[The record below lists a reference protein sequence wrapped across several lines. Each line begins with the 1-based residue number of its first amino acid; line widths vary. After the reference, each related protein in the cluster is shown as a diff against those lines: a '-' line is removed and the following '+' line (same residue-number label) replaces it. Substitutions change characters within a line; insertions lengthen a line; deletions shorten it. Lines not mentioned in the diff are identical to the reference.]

1 MRRSEAQLYAKA
13 RAIDRMFIADYGRGR
28 RNAAHMIKAAK
39 DHASAA
45 SMTPAGKRR
54 TRETPARSKNA
65 TTPIS
70 AITIANQMLAP
81 RLVLK
86 N

>member
-1 MRRSEAQLYAKA
+1 
-13 RAIDRMFIADYGRGR
+13 
-28 RNAAHMIKAAK
+28 MIKAAK